1 MKDYNRV
8 WLATLIFFAGY
19 YALILPLPRYL
30 VSIGLPDW
38 QIGVI
43 MGATVAASLIFRSLT
58 GSLVDSI
65 GTRPVLIFGA
75 LALTIGAGGVPL
87 TTFAPLLFILRMFQ
101 AVGYVTFTTAGT
113 ALVSLLSTSDNRG
126 RRLAMFAVSA
136 NIAMALVPALLDFC
150 LRNGLLSQEGAFWF
164 IACMALS
171 ALGIVIIRPL
181 RGTHAMSNG
190 QNLPRKP
197 LKLSQLWVFPRPLW
211 LPMLTMMLLGMG
223 YCAFFQFFTL
233 LADRRGVQ
241 PAGMLFTAYG
251 IAIIIAR
258 LTLGRYIDR
267 VSFRAMMLGSM
278 VVTILGLLLAA
289 FGNTAPMLI
298 AAAACIGSAGGLF
311 HPALIAHHVMVLP
324 TQQGRATA
332 SAFFGF
338 DISVGIGAW
347 LLGIV
352 LDIGGLTAMYLVAAG
367 IVSLSAFIIP
377 SLVRQRQ
384 LILATR
390 V

>member
-1 MKDYNRV
+1 MKDYNRA

-38 QIGVI
+38 QIGLI
-43 MGATVAASLIFRSLT
+43 LGATVAASLIFRSLT
-58 GSLVDSI
+58 GTLVDSI

-75 LALTIGAGGVPL
+75 IALIIGAGGVPL
-87 TTFAPLLFILRMFQ
+87 TTFAPLLFIFRMFQ

-126 RRLAMFAVSA
+126 RRLALFAVSA
-136 NIAMALVPALLDFC
+136 NIAMALVPAGLDFC
-150 LRNGLLSQEGAFWF
+150 LRNEILTLASAFWF
-164 IACMALS
+164 IACMALL
-171 ALGIVIIRPL
+171 ALLIVANIAEFNHTR
-181 RGTHAMSNG
+181 
-190 QNLPRKP
+190 QP
-197 LKLSQLWVFPRPLW
+197 LKLTRLWVFPRPLW
-211 LPMLTMMLLGMG
+211 MPMLAMMLLGMG
-223 YCAFFQFFTL
+223 YCSFFQFFTL

-251 IAIIIAR
+251 IAIIVAR

-267 VSFRAMMLGSM
+267 VSFRVMMFGSM
-278 VVTILGLLLAA
+278 VVTVIGVLCAA
-289 FGNTAPMLI
+289 FGTTAPELII
-298 AAAACIGSAGGLF
+298 AAALIGGSGGLF

-324 TQQGRATA
+324 DQQGRATA

-338 DISVGIGAW
+338 DLSTGVGAW
-347 LLGIV
+347 LLGVV
-352 LDIGGLTAMYLVAAG
+352 LDLAGLTAMYIVAAF
-367 IVSLSAFIIP
+367 IVSLSAFVIP
-377 SLVRQRQ
+377 SLVRQREQ
-384 LILATR
+384 MLIK